1 MIKFTLKDINYEW
14 ELTSKIRK
22 VHEYLFYNAN
32 FNSQI
37 QKYNDEYSEFCG
49 APLNEKIK
57 ELADLYIVAIGI
69 TRFEY
74 NIGNHLAKYILS
86 DLNFSK
92 DQILEEVVNKM
103 NILQTRVWEED
114 ANGYYQHKVCDNEQ
128 TNKVSTTSSKT
139 DKKK

>member
-1 MIKFTLKDINYEW
+1 MIKFTLKDINSEW

-22 VHEYLFYNAN
+22 VHEYLFYNSN

-37 QKYNDEYSEFCG
+37 QKYNDEYNEFCA
-49 APLNEKIK
+49 APHNEEIK

-69 TRFEY
+69 TRFE
-74 NIGNHLAKYILS
+74 NTIGNHLAKYILS
-86 DLNFSK
+86 DPNYTR

-103 NILQTRVWEED
+103 NILQTRIWEED

>member
-1 MIKFTLKDINYEW
+1 MIKFTLKDINSEW

-22 VHEYLFYNAN
+22 VHEYLFYNSN

-37 QKYNDEYSEFCG
+37 QKYNDEYSEFCA

-74 NIGNHLAKYILS
+74 TIGNHLAKYILS
-86 DLNFSK
+86 VPNFTR

-103 NILQTRVWEED
+103 NILQTRIWEED
-114 ANGYYQHKVCDNEQ
+114 ANGYYQHKVCDNKQ